1 MTDCKLIR
9 ESLGGWLDGELGGS
23 DAEAIRVHLESC
35 AACDVERRQL
45 EKLQVSLEKSFGVGC
60 ATDCL
65 RAFLE
70 WGPGTDYDKAELA

>member
-9 ESLGGWLDGELGGS
+9 ESLGRWLDGELGGS

-35 AACDVERRQL
+35 AACDVRATAVGKTASLLER
-45 EKLQVSLEKSFGVGC
+45 SFGVGC